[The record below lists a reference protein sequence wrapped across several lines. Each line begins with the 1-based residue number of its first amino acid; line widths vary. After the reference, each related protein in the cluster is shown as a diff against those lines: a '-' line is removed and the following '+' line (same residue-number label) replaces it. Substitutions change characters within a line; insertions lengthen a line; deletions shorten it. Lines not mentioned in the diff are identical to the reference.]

1 MLTRE
6 KLTIHHIGGMNGAR
20 CFPIINCFEKDI
32 INVLYEANE
41 EEIEG
46 IYDRNKSLP
55 SELHVIPFCIWKC
68 EEKISFN
75 LMKDRHASSIFQLDP
90 KYKDYTSTH
99 TPSHDYQLGD
109 AFQTDKTIEVN
120 AYSLDYLYETGQM
133 KTPPIDF
140 LSLDTQGSEFD
151 ILSGAKSCLD
161 EVLGVMTEVEMLKVY
176 NGQKTFGD
184 ISNFL
189 TSIDFYMINLF
200 DRKYISPK
208 RTPLGLRGTGI
219 LFSCDVLFLKDPRKI
234 ISSSREDKIIK
245 LKKLAFMAIVYS
257 QAELAEVCFDLI
269 VEEDG
274 LNFWFEGEESSINT
288 FILEYYQLGR
298 SFRTFPPSFSEV
310 CNFDGSPKKVNRL
323 YELKMT
329 LLKPFHKILVRLP
342 VIQAVYTRGIIN
354 TIKLL
359 FFNDL
364 EKLLVKHELRLV
376 AKDLRRRRC
385 QNN

>member
-20 CFPIINCFEKDI
+20 CFPVINCFEKDI

-41 EEIEG
+41 EEIDG
-46 IYDRNKSLP
+46 IYARNKSLP

-68 EEKISFN
+68 EEKINFN
-75 LMKDRHASSIFQLDP
+75 LMKDRHASSIFELDP
-90 KYKDYTSTH
+90 KYKDYNNTNC
-99 TPSHDYQLGD
+99 PSHDYQLGD
-109 AFQTDKTIEVN
+109 AFQTDKSIEVN
-120 AYSLDYLYETGQM
+120 AYSLDYLYENDQM

-151 ILSGAKSCLD
+151 ILSGATSCLD
-161 EVLGVMTEVEMLKVY
+161 EVLGVMTEVEILPVY

-184 ISNFL
+184 VSNFL

-200 DRKYISPK
+200 DCKYVSPK
-208 RTPLGLRGTGI
+208 RTPLGLRGTGF
-219 LFSCDVLFLKDPRKI
+219 LFSCDVLFLKDPKKI

-245 LKKLAFMAIVYS
+245 LKKLAFMSIVYS

-274 LNFWFEGEESSINT
+274 LNYWAEGKESSINN

-298 SFRTFPPSFSEV
+298 SFQTFPLSFSEV
-310 CNFDGSPKKVNRL
+310 SNGDGSPKKENKL
-323 YELKMT
+323 HKLKMS
-329 LLKPFHKILVRLP
+329 LLKPFHKILLRLP
-342 VIQAVYTRGIIN
+342 VIKVVYSRGVIN

-359 FFNDL
+359 IFNDL
-364 EKLLVKHELRLV
+364 EKLLVKHDLKLV

-385 QNN
+385 QNY